1 MKAQPN
7 EIDSLVL
14 GRIVL
19 DLTGIGG
26 DADFAEFEAAYR
38 REHDPYCAVS
48 KVAAEELATIH
59 KLEGHGFRFVEFQIR
74 LMGKIT
80 RSYDTSRYPYRM
92 ERVTSEADLEPV
104 LAIAGTTFEHDRFS
118 LDPVFGAAGRNVSG
132 ERYRRYVLKSFQAA
146 DECVYRLVSEATGE
160 TTGFGTHRHL
170 GGGDALLLIGGVR
183 TDLKHTGLGA
193 INDYFGWNELKRE
206 GVTRFYTHVSGVNY
220 PIMNLEIRGLKFH
233 VVQSHAVL
241 RKIYE

>member
-7 EIDSLVL
+7 EIDSQVL
-14 GRIVL
+14 ERTVL
-19 DLTGIGG
+19 DLTDLE
-26 DADFAEFEAAYR
+26 DAKHFAEFEATYR
-38 REHDPYCAVS
+38 SEHDPYCAVT
-48 KVAAEELATIH
+48 KVPAEDLAMVH
-59 KLEGHGFRFVEFQIR
+59 KLEDQGFRFVELQIR

-80 RSYDTSRYPYRM
+80 RAYDTSPYPYRM

-104 LAIAGTTFEHDRFS
+104 LAIAATTFEHDRFS
-118 LDPVFGAAGRNVSG
+118 MDPVFGAAGRNVSG
-132 ERYRRYVLKSFQAA
+132 ERYRRYVLKSFHAA

-183 TDLKHTGLGA
+183 NELKDSGLGA
-193 INDYFGWNELKRE
+193 INDYFGWNELRRE

-233 VVQSHAVL
+233 VVQSHVVL
-241 RKIYE
+241 RKIYG